1 MGKYIYSEKNGIWYE
16 LQGDYY
22 LPCLKLPEE
31 SEVHIGIQGQR
42 HRRYLKNHHKVRY
55 INLLTS
61 GKLNSYLAEID
72 RQAEAMFSRLV
83 NEMAEKQGVTEQLKA
98 TKPMLW
104 VGKMNAVRSTAILK
118 DQRLLFNTFI
128 QKQYVETLCFSKVP
142 FTVFKRQF

>member
-31 SEVHIGIQGQR
+31 SEVHIGIYGQR

-61 GKLNSYLAEID
+61 GKLNSYLADID

-83 NEMAEKQGVTEQLKA
+83 KQLSEKEGVTEALKA
-98 TKPMLW
+98 ENQMLW
-104 VGKMNAVRSTAILK
+104 VQRMNNIRSVVMEIVSSEL
-118 DQRLLFNTFI
+118 I
-128 QKQYVETLCFSKVP
+128 YC
-142 FTVFKRQF
+142 